1 MPFID
6 QVKGFKPTNDQE
18 KNDKAIILEYIEKF
32 QDTLLTRDNRIAHM
46 TSSGLILNENLDK
59 MLMIHHNIYDTW
71 TWTGGH
77 ADGDR
82 NMLEIAIKEAQEE
95 TGLKRIKSLSDDIA
109 SIDIL
114 PVWGHYKKGAYV
126 SAHLHLNT
134 SYILVADDTH
144 TLNTNFE
151 ETSGVKWIDVKEL
164 EVYSNEPYLIDV
176 YRKIIKRGKNIKEG
190 LK

>member
-18 KNDKAIILEYIEKF
+18 KNDKAIILEYIEHF

-190 LK
+190 LI

>member
-6 QVKGFKPTNDQE
+6 QVKSFIPTNDQE
-18 KNDKAIILEYIEKF
+18 KNDKAIILEYIEHF

-95 TGLKRIKSLSDDIA
+95 TGLKQIQPLDDDIA

-114 PVWGHYKKGAYV
+114 PVWGHYKRGAYV

-134 SYILVADDTH
+134 SYILIADDTH
-144 TLNTNFE
+144 TLNTNLE

-176 YRKIIKRGKNIKEG
+176 TVK
-190 LK
+190 